1 MVVLRLLAHAGALA
15 AIAALPPRS
24 PPVRSDGLFSWCDG
38 ERLPA
43 PCAAGTEEPWC
54 DPDRATEAR
63 VAALLSNLSVA
74 EKAVL
79 LATPGPAPIGSVTGP
94 VPRLNYP
101 KVHWWHEAL
110 VSSSHPATATA
121 SHSQPASQPQ
131 PAF

>member
-24 PPVRSDGLFSWCDG
+24 PPVHSDGLFSWCDG

-79 LATPGPAPIGSVTGP
+79 LATPGPAPSLRARPPPGNGWRP
-94 VPRLNYP
+94 
-101 KVHWWHEAL
+101 
-110 VSSSHPATATA
+110 
-121 SHSQPASQPQ
+121 PASVHATRPGDVAA
-131 PAF
+131 PPSASKRPPTKRAPSR